1 MDNPI
6 LEILGILEA
15 TPADYVMFFL
25 GVGVVCWEIG
35 YRAVTGARNKRLAA
49 RVLELE
55 KKYNLLNTSTVRLWD
70 RVDPDMVN
78 DHHSGDFSIKLR
90 RDGLTNPRQDID

>member
-15 TPADYVMFFL
+15 SPADYVIFFL

-49 RVLELE
+49 RVLNMET
-55 KKYNLLNTSTVRLWD
+55 KFHLLDKENARLWD
-70 RVDPDMVN
+70 RLYPGELR
-78 DHHSGDFSIKLR
+78 DHHSGDYHHPLNR
-90 RDGLTNPRQDID
+90 E

>member
-15 TPADYVMFFL
+15 TPADYVIFAL

-35 YRAVTGARNKRLAA
+35 YRAVTGARNRRLAA
-49 RVLELE
+49 RVLKLE
-55 KKYNLLNTSTVRLWD
+55 DKYNLLNTSNVRLWD
-70 RVDPDMVN
+70 RVDPNMVS
-78 DHHSGDFSIKLR
+78 DHHSMDYSIKLKQN
-90 RDGLTNPRQDID
+90 DLTNPRQDVE